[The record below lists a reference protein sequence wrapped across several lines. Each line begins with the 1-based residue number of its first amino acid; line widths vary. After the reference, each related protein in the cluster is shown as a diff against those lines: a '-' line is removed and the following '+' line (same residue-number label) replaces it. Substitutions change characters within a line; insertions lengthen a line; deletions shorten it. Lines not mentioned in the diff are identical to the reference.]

1 MTNSIGII
9 GAGNMGEAFIG
20 AIIGANLY
28 SPSHVYASDVSQERL
43 SAIKA
48 TYDIQTTSDNVT
60 VFNSCNMIIL
70 AVKPQHMDD
79 ILSGIAS
86 HIDIGL
92 NTKKL
97 VISIAAGIR
106 IEKIEGHLYS
116 TLPEEQWRQM
126 PIIRVMPNTPAL
138 VLKGV
143 SGMSANQYA
152 TPEDMAAARSILS
165 AMGTVLEFNE
175 PDLDAVTA
183 MSGSGPAY
191 VFYLAESMIDAGI
204 RLGLTPESSKELT
217 IGTIKGAMALMEKS
231 GELPMDL
238 RRKVTSPGGTTEA
251 AFKVLETQQVKT
263 HIITAIQAAANRS
276 KTLSE

>member
-20 AIIGANLY
+20 AIIGANLF
-28 SPSHVYASDVSQERL
+28 SSSHVYASDVSQERL

-48 TYDIQTTSDNVT
+48 AYHIQTTSDNIT
-60 VFNSCNMIIL
+60 IFNTCDIIIL

-86 HIDIGL
+86 RIDIGL
-92 NTKKL
+92 NAKKL

-116 TLPEEQWRQM
+116 KLPEEQQRQI

-152 TPEDMAAARSILS
+152 TPEDMATADSILS
-165 AMGTVLEFNE
+165 AMGSVLEFNE

-204 RLGLTPESSKELT
+204 QLGLTPESSKELT
-217 IGTIKGAMALMEKS
+217 IGTIKGAVALMEKS
-231 GELPMDL
+231 GEPPMTL
-238 RRKVTSPGGTTEA
+238 RQKVTSPGGTTEA
-251 AFKVLETQQVKT
+251 AFKVMTAQDVKT
-263 HIITAIQAAANRS
+263 HIINAIQAAADRS
-276 KTLSE
+276 KALG